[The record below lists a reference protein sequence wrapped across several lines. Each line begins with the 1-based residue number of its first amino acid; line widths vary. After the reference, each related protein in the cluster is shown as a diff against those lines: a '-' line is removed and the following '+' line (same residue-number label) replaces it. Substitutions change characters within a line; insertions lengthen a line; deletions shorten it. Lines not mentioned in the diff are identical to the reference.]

1 MELPALIAGIIIGF
15 AAAWALARR
24 RRPAP
29 PAAAPPAGFDG
40 VIDALDQTLQAT
52 GYPALGPKQREG
64 LRVLFQR
71 SGNQSLTK

>member
-1 MELPALIAGIIIGF
+1 MELPALIAGIGIGF
-15 AAAWALARR
+15 AAAWVLTRR
-24 RRPAP
+24 HSPAS
-29 PAAAPPAGFDG
+29 PAAPPPAGFDG

-71 SGNQSLTK
+71 IGKESPTK